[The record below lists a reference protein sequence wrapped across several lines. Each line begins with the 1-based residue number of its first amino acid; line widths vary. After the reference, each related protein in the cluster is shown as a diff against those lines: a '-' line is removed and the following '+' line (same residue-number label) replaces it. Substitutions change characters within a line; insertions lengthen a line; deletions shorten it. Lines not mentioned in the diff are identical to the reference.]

1 MWGKTVKDL
10 QTNISIDGSGVASGV
25 LKYVEDYTSA
35 GFVMADG
42 HNFVAFE
49 YIPVYDG
56 STVSYA
62 FNSKSGTLDSDNIL
76 VLQMTEAKK
85 SLSVV
90 FTETKQGEEDATVT
104 VKLSGLTLNAQ

>member
-1 MWGKTVKDL
+1 MD
-10 QTNISIDGSGVASGV
+10 
-25 LKYVEDYTSA
+25 E
-35 GFVMADG
+35 G

-62 FNSKSGTLDSDNIL
+62 FNSKTGTLDSDNIL

-104 VKLSGLTLNAQ
+104 VKLSGLTLESN